1 MAHGVSSASVD
12 DGLTL
17 LDEQRGMIYHLNHTG
32 AATLSALLGS
42 GVETAVSALCARYD
56 VTAET
61 ARRDVTSL
69 LDELLAHHVVVR
81 Q

>member
-1 MAHGVSSASVD
+1 MD

-17 LDEQRGMIYHLNHTG
+17 LDERRGMVYHLNHTG

-42 GVETAVSALCARYD
+42 GVETAVSALRARYD

-61 ARRDVTSL
+61 ARRDVTRL
-69 LDELLAHHVVVR
+69 LHELLAHHLVVR